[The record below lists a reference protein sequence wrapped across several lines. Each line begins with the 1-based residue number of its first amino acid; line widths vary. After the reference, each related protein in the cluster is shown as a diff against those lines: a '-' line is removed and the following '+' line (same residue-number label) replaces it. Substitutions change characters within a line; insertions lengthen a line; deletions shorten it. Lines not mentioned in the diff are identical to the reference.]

1 MYKRQGAYIALS
13 RRSRASSTPRLDA
26 ASISTTSRAVCPPQI
41 RVQDSHSPQGS
52 PSSVRSGQLR
62 AIANTRASVVFPTPR
77 GPQKR
82 YACPTRLFATARR
95 NVSET
100 CSCVATSE
108 KARGLCLRAKALWLN
123 ALCHPCNV
131 NCYSEVPQATRSD
144 NHRTYRCYLRGP
156 GGVRG
161 LSPCGPGALGEA
173 TGAP

>member
-1 MYKRQGAYIALS
+1 M
-13 RRSRASSTPRLDA
+13 DA
-26 ASISTTSRAVCPPQI
+26 ASISTTSSAVWPPQI

-62 AIANTRASVVFPTPR
+62 AIAKTRASVVFPTPR
-77 GPQKR
+77 GPQNR
-82 YACPTRLFATARR
+82 YACPTRLFATACR

-123 ALCHPCNV
+123 VLCYPYKV
-131 NCYSEVPQATRSD
+131 NCYCQVPQATRSD

-156 GGVRG
+156 GGVRSALALRTWG
-161 LSPCGPGALGEA
+161 TWRSYLGPIGRSTHRYNFFTLGIY
-173 TGAP
+173 TRPY